1 MTTIASFSNLTP
13 LYSEK
18 AALDVVAMQC
28 PLLGGNAVYRARSLL
43 SIVTGTLSN
52 YDDSTACVGNE
63 AFFAPS
69 PSSSFTYHE
78 QNLLAFPNPAAHTV
92 TFSWGQILEQPGEI
106 RLYDLY
112 GRQVRLTTTATNIS
126 NYTMRVAD
134 LPGGV
139 YFYKASLNSRNFAGK
154 LVIKH

>member
-18 AALDVVAMQC
+18 AALEAIAMQC
-28 PLLGGNAVYRARSLL
+28 PLLDGNAVYRARSLL
-43 SIVTGTLSN
+43 SIVTGTLSS

-63 AFFAPS
+63 AFFAPP